1 MAVNKCY
8 QNSSEHD
15 LLAKQWLSYTQ
26 VVGDISHGHF
36 QNRFILW
43 LFNLTQQTSLRTLSP
58 GLGNVHLLCDYGIV
72 LHMLQKSF
80 GAL

>member
-15 LLAKQWLSYTQ
+15 LLAKQWLSYTP

-43 LFNLTQQTSLRTLSP
+43 LFDSADFSEKFVSWPRQ
-58 GLGNVHLLCDYGIV
+58 C
-72 LHMLQKSF
+72 SF
-80 GAL
+80 VM